1 MLNELLFS
9 SSKNK
14 KTLVITVIIMVSFKY
29 IHKFF
34 EGFPSGLVVKN
45 LSAIPW
51 RRKWKPTPVFL
62 PEKSHG
68 QRSLAGYGPWGCKE
82 LDLTKQ
88 PSTQAQIF
96 DIPHSKRYIFMLF
109 RANPIRE

>member
-68 QRSLAGYGPWGCKE
+68 QRSLG
-82 LDLTKQ
+82 D
-88 PSTQAQIF
+88 
-96 DIPHSKRYIFMLF
+96 
-109 RANPIRE
+109 